1 MEDKL
6 VKIGEAAKVLGVSK
20 TSLRRWDKDN
30 ILCPL
35 KTPGQHRLYSYL
47 QLKSF
52 YTKEGI
58 ANE

>member
-30 ILCPL
+30 ILCPD
-35 KTPGQHRLYSYL
+35 R
-47 QLKSF
+47 KSVV
-52 YTKEGI
+52 
-58 ANE
+58 